1 MALPK
6 QTVGLTNFK
15 LSISKCPPNP
25 DAIRAIVFTK
35 CDNLSVVN
43 GANTEIQIPLTKFFV
58 PVENAARLSFSIP
71 AAAPALPYT
80 LYKLDLGGVDID
92 GGVKFISIFPDY
104 GTGNTATGN
113 QFVQWTNL
121 NSIDEGVLYDE
132 PPIGPS
138 GSTATSFSTYQINQL
153 EFSWGG
159 YLTYNSPGSGYLYAA
174 TNGGLL
180 RWDGYDMKLWNTLN
194 SGSPSD
200 YISCL
205 AVNSS
210 EVLVGSNRGISVF
223 TESQGFYKNYTTGW
237 GLPSDNITGLKM
249 LSTGYAVAATD
260 KGFSIFHPTG
270 TTFSNYNI
278 YNSPLLKHNYITK
291 IAASEDLN
299 IFAGTTGGVYMLNSV
314 AKTWL
319 KYPLNST
326 TITGWSAPDDVTCID
341 EYNGNLYVG
350 TTGGVVIIPYSGITG
365 TSFPYAGVTATTVIA
380 GASGPYS
387 NYFSS
392 LRIEKYNT
400 GSYQL
405 FAGHGGDGIVSDSG
419 WSIYDID
426 ADSWFYQASN
436 GDLSGG
442 PITDVLPDYLSGA
455 STAETL
461 FIGNAVNSGIWNTIT
476 DTGDI
481 STVPGTADGTNIL
494 LTLPKGLSGN
504 GNYIV
509 DDSRLYGTEQP
520 LFFLFS
526 KDMTGGATSG
536 ISFENFFNMTSGI
549 DGTGSTVSGT
559 WTWGSLGTYAVF
571 TPDSLEKAKG
581 YNFTLAQGSTAADG
595 TYLKEG
601 LNVGYYTENI
611 SPVLGWNY
619 LGKMLTLSGTD
630 GSYVTSIYLRN
641 PQSSTVNF
649 IALIGR

>member
-6 QTVGLTNFK
+6 QTIGLTNFK
-15 LSISKCPPNP
+15 FSISKCPPNP

-43 GANTEIQIPLTKFFV
+43 GANTEIQIPLTNFFV

-71 AAAPALPYT
+71 GAISALPYT
-80 LYKLDLGGVDID
+80 LYKLDLGGVDLD

-104 GTGNTATGN
+104 GTGNTASGS
-113 QFVQWTNL
+113 QYVEWTNL
-121 NSIDEGVLYDE
+121 SSIDEGVLFDE
-132 PPIGPS
+132 TPVGPS
-138 GSTATSFSTYQINQL
+138 GSSTTSFSTYQINQL

-194 SGSPSD
+194 SESPSD

-205 AVNSS
+205 AVNSA
-210 EVLVGSNRGISVF
+210 EVLVGSNRGVSVF
-223 TESQGFYKNYTTGW
+223 TESQGFNKTYTTGW
-237 GLPSDNITGLKM
+237 GLPSDNITDLKM
-249 LSTGYAVAATD
+249 LSSGDAVAATD
-260 KGFSIFHPTG
+260 KGFSIFNTIG

-291 IAASEDLN
+291 IAASENLS

-314 AKTWL
+314 AKTWQ
-319 KYPLNST
+319 KYPLNSS
-326 TITGWSAPDDVTCID
+326 TIAGWSAPDSVTCMD

-350 TTGGVVIIPYSGITG
+350 TTGGVVIIPYTGIAG
-365 TSFPYAGVTATTVIA
+365 TTFPYVGVTAMTVTA

-392 LRIEKYNT
+392 LRIEKYNA

-419 WSIYDID
+419 WSIYDINS
-426 ADSWFYQASN
+426 DSWFYQASS

-455 STAETL
+455 STVETL
-461 FIGNAVNSGIWNTIT
+461 FIGNAVDSGIWNTIT

-481 STVPGTADGTNIL
+481 SAVPGTGDATNIL
-494 LTLPKGLSGN
+494 MSLPKGLSGG
-504 GNYIV
+504 GNYTI
-509 DDSRLYGTEQP
+509 DTARLYGTEQP

-536 ISFENFFNMTSGI
+536 ISFENFFNITSGI

-571 TPDSLEKAKG
+571 TPGTLEKAKG
-581 YNFTLAQGSTAADG
+581 YNFTVAQGSTAADG

-649 IALIGR
+649 TALIGR